1 MKSALA
7 LSCGLLL
14 FAAVPA
20 WAEPSVDELV
30 EKYQE
35 ARGGADAWKALKTA
49 RMNGNM
55 TMGPMEAPFRL
66 EFARDNKVRME
77 FDLQG
82 MTAIQAYDGKVG
94 WAVMPFLG
102 KLDPE
107 PMAEDQ
113 LKTIKDMA
121 DMDGPLV
128 DYKAKGHKVEMA
140 GAEPIEGT
148 DAYKLQ
154 ITKANGD
161 EETWWLDAEYYLPIK
176 TASKIEQMGQTME
189 VSTTLGD
196 YKEVDGL
203 IFPFSISS
211 STPMGAQ
218 TITIETIETSPALP
232 ADRFSM
238 PAAAPAAP
246 AAASE
251 G

>member
-1 MKSALA
+1 MSKPLMA
-7 LSCGLLL
+7 LSFGLLL
-14 FAAVPA
+14 STATPV
-20 WAEPSVDELV
+20 WAEPSVDEV
-30 EKYQE
+30 VAKFEE
-35 ARGGADAWKALKTA
+35 ARGGADAWQAMKTA
-49 RMNGNM
+49 RMTGNM

-82 MTAIQAYDGKVG
+82 MTAIQAYDGEQG

-113 LKTIKDMA
+113 LKSIKDMA
-121 DMDGPLV
+121 DFDGALIG
-128 DYKAKGHKVEMA
+128 YKAKGHQVEMI
-140 GAEPIEGT
+140 GLESVEGT
-148 DAYKLQ
+148 EAYKLQ

-161 EETWWLDAEYYLPIK
+161 QETWWLDAEYYLPIK
-176 TASKIEQMGQTME
+176 TASKIEQMGQVMD

-203 IFPFSISS
+203 IFPFSIT
-211 STPMGAQ
+211 STVPMGSQ
-218 TITIETIETSPALP
+218 TITIEKIETGVNLS
-232 ADRFSM
+232 ADRFAM
-238 PAAAPAAP
+238 PAKPAQ
-246 AAASE
+246 E